1 MGDFLSM
8 GGHGAYVWGAYGVA
22 LTVVVVLVVATA
34 HKLRSAAR
42 LLDALQKA
50 RTAERVRSEDGR

>member
-1 MGDFLSM
+1 MGN
-8 GGHGAYVWGAYGVA
+8 HGPYVWGAYGVA
-22 LTVVVVLVVATA
+22 LLIVIVLVGATV

-50 RTAERVRSEDGR
+50 RALDRDTAGAEQ